1 MRITGNFQMQQNASI
16 FNAYRVNQSVARY
29 SKNDAQQNTMFQRDS
44 VQISPQGKAAN
55 MLESLMKQKTF
66 LTDRKNELMASAAEK
81 GTPMDTIQAQLDA
94 YDEQIKTLDQQMAEL
109 MAQQMEKETEKQTES
124 KKEEPKTEQE
134 IQNQRLA
141 NITDLSVQA
150 DRVEVTNSI
159 KTKLDGRV
167 GVLESELELDKQ
179 HGASEEM
186 IARKESEIAEL
197 KQKSND
203 LTQDIGEKMMDITED
218 IQDNSTNVQKPEE
231 ESTEQD
237 IEDAA
242 SEQTTQTVQTEQIEQ
257 ADIVL
262 STKNDT
268 TDVTEQTE

>member
-242 SEQTTQTVQTEQIEQ
+242 SAQATQTEQIEQ
-257 ADIVL
+257 TDIVL
-262 STKNDT
+262 STKNDI
-268 TDVTEQTE
+268 TDATEQTE